1 MNEHYCLLCMG
12 SNTNR
17 FTQLSDARKAL
28 SEAFPDIHFGEL
40 METEA
45 IGSGFHS
52 PFSNQLASFTTAL
65 PPGAVHDLFKVL
77 EHRSGRLSTDKAAGI
92 VKLDIDL
99 LMYDNV
105 VLKPEDMKREYIK
118 QGLTKL
124 RACLNFPQH

>member
-52 PFSNQLASFTTAL
+52 PFSVSCIFLKNTYVGIGLHIRWHKPTRIYASGYTYVRISL
-65 PPGAVHDLFKVL
+65 HVYMSLCQVP
-77 EHRSGRLSTDKAAGI
+77 SI
-92 VKLDIDL
+92 VI
-99 LMYDNV
+99 
-105 VLKPEDMKREYIK
+105 
-118 QGLTKL
+118 Q
-124 RACLNFPQH
+124 NFYNLIHIIY